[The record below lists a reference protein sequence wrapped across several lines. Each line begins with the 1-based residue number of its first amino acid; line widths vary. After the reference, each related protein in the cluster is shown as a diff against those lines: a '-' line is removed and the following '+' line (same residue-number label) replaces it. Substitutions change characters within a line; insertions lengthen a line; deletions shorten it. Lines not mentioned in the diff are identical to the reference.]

1 MLKTHLL
8 EIISNGESSG
18 VEFKS
23 DNIRPEHLAT
33 EVVAMANLRGGMV
46 LLGVEDDGSIS
57 GVRRKNLK
65 QWVMNIFHQKIHP
78 MILPFHEEVLLDR
91 KRVAI
96 ISFAEGTSKPYVV
109 RNKGREDVYIRIG
122 STSRLATR
130 EQQAWIRESRETIHV
145 ETSGVSGSSLNS
157 LSLERL
163 KDYFGRV
170 LNDPDLP
177 ENSEAWEKFLC
188 GLNYLTREVNGHTVC
203 SMAGLLLFGISPRR
217 FLRQSGIRLMVFDGP
232 DKKYRALVD
241 DVIDCPLVALWRMG
255 RLEVPTLAESDFGL
269 VERFAER
276 LLPFVTEEPDGIDE
290 GFRRERKWHY
300 PREAIREAVINAL
313 VHRDWTRAV
322 DIEVAVYSDRL
333 EIISPGALPNSM
345 TIEKMLAGQRS
356 PRNPLLVDVMKDY
369 GYIDARGMG
378 VRTKIVPL
386 MKAHT
391 GREPVFESTD
401 DYLKIV
407 LFR

>member
-1 MLKTHLL
+1 MSKEQLL

-23 DNIRPEHLAT
+23 DNIRPEQLAT

-65 QWVMNIFHQKIHP
+65 QWVVNIFYQKIHP
-78 MILPFHEEVLLDR
+78 MILPFHEEVLLEGR
-91 KRVAI
+91 RVAV

-109 RNKGREDVYIRIG
+109 RNKDREDVYIWIG

-130 EQQAWIRESRETIHV
+130 E
-145 ETSGVSGSSLNS
+145 
-157 LSLERL
+157 
-163 KDYFGRV
+163 
-170 LNDPDLP
+170 
-177 ENSEAWEKFLC
+177 
-188 GLNYLTREVNGHTVC
+188 
-203 SMAGLLLFGISPRR
+203 
-217 FLRQSGIRLMVFDGP
+217 
-232 DKKYRALVD
+232 
-241 DVIDCPLVALWRMG
+241 
-255 RLEVPTLAESDFGL
+255 
-269 VERFAER
+269 
-276 LLPFVTEEPDGIDE
+276 
-290 GFRRERKWHY
+290 
-300 PREAIREAVINAL
+300 
-313 VHRDWTRAV
+313 
-322 DIEVAVYSDRL
+322 
-333 EIISPGALPNSM
+333 
-345 TIEKMLAGQRS
+345 QRS